1 MKIKSVER
9 WLVRVP
15 FKEDI
20 LWASGRRIGTTRIIV
35 RITTDEGL
43 VGWGETICLIDAVL
57 AVFDQVVTPIAKGYD
72 VADVE
77 RFARHIL
84 GAGYYHHKRAAVMAC
99 AAMEMA
105 MWDTYGK
112 ALGQPLH
119 RLWGGAWRTS
129 VNASAYLFLPDPK
142 QVADKARYFLDKG
155 YTSFKAKIGFDY
167 RTDLLVTEAVR
178 KAVGDHELRVDV
190 NGAWTPGTAR
200 RLLARLADYDLSYV
214 EQPLQL
220 DDFIGH
226 AKLRE
231 SQLVPVALDESAY
244 TLEDVVNIVR
254 MEAAD
259 VLLLDPHEAGGC
271 WQVIK
276 AAGIAEAVGIP
287 LSLHSGGETSISQ
300 AAYLHLAASIP
311 NMTISIDTE
320 RDYLGGDVVAE
331 PLLIKDGAYTV
342 PVAPGLGV
350 EPLEED
356 ICKYEVTAIEGAYL
370 DSAKPGWFP
379 MKPEF

>member
-1 MKIKSVER
+1 MKIVDIQR
-9 WLVRVP
+9 WLIRMP
-15 FKEDI
+15 FSEDI
-20 LWASGRRIGTTRIIV
+20 LWASGRRLGATRIVV
-35 RITTDEGL
+35 RITTDEGTE
-43 VGWGETICLIDAVL
+43 GWGETICLLDTVR
-57 AVFDQVVTPIAKGYD
+57 AVFDEVVMPLARGYC
-72 VADVE
+72 VTEVE
-77 RFARHIL
+77 RFTRNVL

-105 MWDTYGK
+105 MWDAYGK
-112 ALGQPLH
+112 RLEQPLH
-119 RLWGGAWRTS
+119 KLWGGAWRTEIP
-129 VNASAYLFLPDPK
+129 ASAYLFLPDPVA
-142 QVADKARYFLDKG
+142 VADKAKWFLDRG
-155 YTSFKAKIGFDY
+155 FTSFKAKIGFDY
-167 RTDLLVTEAVR
+167 RTDIAVTEAVR
-178 KAVGDHELRVDV
+178 RAVGDCELRVDV

-220 DDFIGH
+220 DDLIGH

-231 SQLVPVALDESAY
+231 CQLTPIALDESAY

-276 AAGIAEAVGIP
+276 QAGIAEAVGIP
-287 LSLHSGGETSISQ
+287 LSLHSGGEMGISQ

-320 RDYLGGDVVAE
+320 RDYLADDIVAE
-331 PLLIKDGAYTV
+331 PPALVDGRYRV
-342 PVAPGLGV
+342 PQGPGLGV
-350 EPLEED
+350 EPLVEKLEQYSVD
-356 ICKYEVTAIEGAYL
+356 RIAGAYL
-370 DSAKPGWFP
+370 DGERPGWFP
-379 MKPEF
+379 VKPEF